1 MTLQRALADLLL
13 SLKVTVKGPGKT
25 FYIHLSN
32 TNLDQ
37 HDTPGMM
44 EAGDSNFLYKVRV
57 SLYNKNYSSIF
68 NHQNVLEKCFMRIKC
83 FIVDQ
88 NSVEFSVG
96 SRTLRNDIGI
106 SITIITKT
114 YEG

>member
-1 MTLQRALADLLL
+1 MIALICDLLYPP
-13 SLKVTVKGPGKT
+13 SD
-25 FYIHLSN
+25 

-37 HDTPGMM
+37 HDTRGTM
-44 EAGDSNFLYKVRV
+44 EVDDSSFLYKVRV
-57 SLYNKNYSSIF
+57 SLYYKNYSSIF

-88 NSVEFSVG
+88 NSVDFSVG
-96 SRTLRNDIGI
+96 SRTLRNDKGI